1 MCWSIEEASGVS
13 GTEVMIEL
21 YVDPCCPFAWI
32 AYQWLAEVRRHR
44 AVELRLHLM
53 SLPMLNEHQSI
64 SPGYRRLLAHTWGP
78 ARVSATAVQ
87 QHGPDVL
94 APLYEALARR
104 IFNGADH
111 YRVIREELESVIA
124 DALAEVGLPAR
135 LAEAA
140 ASDAYDG
147 ALRASHNAA
156 MAPMG
161 SGVGTPIIHLGASA
175 FFGPVMTGVPRGSEA
190 LRVFD
195 GVRLLAGYPRLFE
208 IKRPLA
214 GSLEFEPAEP
224 DWCPPG
230 STGLAMPAN
239 VTTARSA

>member
-1 MCWSIEEASGVS
+1 LVNREATGVS
-13 GTEVMIEL
+13 GTEVRIEL

-32 AYQWLAEVRRHR
+32 AYQWLVEVRRHR

-64 SPGYRRLLAHTWGP
+64 SSGYRRLLAHTWGP
-78 ARVSATAVQ
+78 ARVSTAVQ

-135 LAEAA
+135 LADAA

-147 ALRASHNAA
+147 ALRASHDAA

-161 SGVGTPIIHLGASA
+161 SGVGTPIIHLGGNA
-175 FFGPVMTGVPRGSEA
+175 FFGPVMTGVPRGPEA
-190 LRVFD
+190 LKVFD
-195 GVRLLAGYPRLFE
+195 GLRLLAGYPRFLE

-214 GSLEFEPAEP
+214 GSLELEPTEP
-224 DWCPPG
+224 ESSRSA
-230 STGLAMPAN
+230 STRAGAVHVN
-239 VTTARSA
+239 QTSARSS